1 MHRGYQPLLF
11 LAAVEAMFDQPGYT
25 VEESEGSVRVCV
37 QVVGSASRNVNI
49 TLQLMESTARGML
62 VSIELTSMK
71 YQFYR

>member
-1 MHRGYQPLLF
+1 M

-62 VSIELTSMK
+62 VELTSMTTGNSFHAML
-71 YQFYR
+71 Q